1 MKTNLL
7 KPSMLFIFLF
17 TLAGN
22 SGFAQ
27 KGISFTA
34 DLNPQV
40 SWMLNA
46 DDSDLETFSQ
56 KAYVR
61 PAFGLGATY
70 NFTDN
75 LGLGAD
81 VRFSMQGRKAELN
94 NVETSAALDYLK
106 VPLYFSYNTNPAKS
120 LQFVG
125 KIGPQVSFLS
135 NARLLD
141 ADGEE
146 IDDNIMAAYE
156 NVTLGGFLS
165 LGAEYRITPML
176 NIFTQAR
183 CDMDFTNAE
192 DKDAVAYTEG
202 RASTHNASVGLQAG
216 VRIRFAK

>member
-1 MKTNLL
+1 MKTNFL
-7 KPSMLFIFLF
+7 KPFMLLFFIFNLITF
-17 TLAGN
+17 G
-22 SGFAQ
+22 GFAQ

-40 SWMLNA
+40 SWMLNS
-46 DDSDLETFSQ
+46 DDSDLDAFSQ

-81 VRFSMQGRKAELN
+81 VRFSMQGRKAEVD

-106 VPLYFSYNTNPAKS
+106 VPLYFSYNTNPAKNI
-120 LQFVG
+120 QFVG

-141 ADGEE
+141 AEGEE
-146 IDDNIMAAYE
+146 IDHNIMSSYE
-156 NVTLGGFLS
+156 NVTVGGFLS
-165 LGAEYRITPML
+165 LGAEYRLTPML
-176 NIFTQAR
+176 NVFTLAR

-192 DKDAVAYTEG
+192 DNEVAGYIDG
-202 RASTHNASVGLQAG
+202 RSSTHNATIGIQAG
-216 VRIRFAK
+216 VRLKFSK